1 MLRKLLLLSVLVY
14 WPSYSSSEE
23 SKSIIP
29 YYGYT
34 GNVVADQ
41 ALQWSMG
48 DVLPKG
54 VPGINIQNVIYR
66 YTIQK
71 ETGEWVTVFVQNERI
86 DGNGYIFRERDDWL
100 PGSVSGMEISK
111 AVPVGDI
118 PRELWGMG
126 SIEVVGEGSVKGANV
141 VYTYKVTPCYDPQY
155 DPNCPGYKKP
165 VPEIIVYDLDDI
177 YDVTDDDNVELDD
190 QAEVQEDPDDLEDAD
205 NKEAEMK
212 EDKRSKMRLEDAM
225 AAGETATYFAENQ
238 RISIMN
244 DIAQAALNRSYLNVT
259 IPGGTYNEVIN
270 IPDGKMPDANSGAR
284 VGLAQQLLHQ
294 QMVGMQ
300 YNLNNN

>member
-1 MLRKLLLLSVLVY
+1 
-14 WPSYSSSEE
+14 
-23 SKSIIP
+23 
-29 YYGYT
+29 
-34 GNVVADQ
+34 
-41 ALQWSMG
+41 
-48 DVLPKG
+48 
-54 VPGINIQNVIYR
+54 
-66 YTIQK
+66 
-71 ETGEWVTVFVQNERI
+71 
-86 DGNGYIFRERDDWL
+86 
-100 PGSVSGMEISK
+100 
-111 AVPVGDI
+111 
-118 PRELWGMG
+118 MG
-126 SIEVVGEGSVKGANV
+126 SIEVVGEGSVEGANV

>member
-1 MLRKLLLLSVLVY
+1 M
-14 WPSYSSSEE
+14 
-23 SKSIIP
+23 
-29 YYGYT
+29 
-34 GNVVADQ
+34 
-41 ALQWSMG
+41 
-48 DVLPKG
+48 
-54 VPGINIQNVIYR
+54 
-66 YTIQK
+66 
-71 ETGEWVTVFVQNERI
+71 
-86 DGNGYIFRERDDWL
+86 
-100 PGSVSGMEISK
+100 
-111 AVPVGDI
+111 
-118 PRELWGMG
+118 
-126 SIEVVGEGSVKGANV
+126 
-141 VYTYKVTPCYDPQY
+141 
-155 DPNCPGYKKP
+155 
-165 VPEIIVYDLDDI
+165 
-177 YDVTDDDNVELDD
+177 TDDDNVELDD

-205 NKEAEMK
+205 NKEAMMK